1 MITTEI
7 LSALKD
13 ATGPKGWSDD
23 PHELAP
29 HIRDWRGRWRG
40 ETPILLKPASVSE
53 VAACVRV
60 CAEAGVAIT
69 PQGGN
74 TGLVGG
80 SIPRGEVL
88 ISFSRMKTIREL
100 DTANDS
106 ITVEAGCILET
117 VQHQAADAGRLF
129 PLSLGS
135 QGSATIGGLI
145 STNAGGVH
153 VLRYG
158 MMRDLVLGIEAVLPD
173 GRIWNGLRGLRKDN
187 SGYDLKQLFIGAEG
201 TLGLITAATLKLFPK
216 PAETTVAFAGLPSPE
231 AAVELL
237 GIAKAASGG
246 TLSALEIIPRN
257 ALDLVLAHIPDTRD
271 PFTSRHPWYALLEI
285 GASRVGEG
293 RAAMED
299 ALSKAFDTGL
309 IKDAVIAESEAQ
321 ALALWQ
327 LREPIA
333 EAEKAHGKAAK
344 HDVSIPVSRIASFI
358 SDATL
363 EAERL
368 VKNAAVIAFGHV
380 GDGNVHFNIASQH
393 AGADDDFLALCEP
406 ATEAIYDLVQKYG
419 GSIAAE
425 HGVGT
430 LKSGDLAERRPMEVE
445 LMRSIKTAIDPKG
458 LMNPR
463 VLVPLIR

>member
-1 MITTEI
+1 MIDPQ
-7 LSALKD
+7 ALDTLKT
-13 ATGPKGWSDD
+13 AAGPKGWSED

-29 HIRDWRGRWRG
+29 HTRDWRGRWQG
-40 ETPILLKPASVSE
+40 ETPLLLKPASTAEVSDI
-53 VAACVRV
+53 VRICAANRI
-60 CAEAGVAIT
+60 AIT

-80 SIPRGEVL
+80 SIPRGEIL
-88 ISFSRMKTIREL
+88 LSLSRMRSIRET
-100 DTANDS
+100 DIANDS

-117 VQHQAADAGRLF
+117 IQDAAAGHDRLF

-135 QGSATIGGLI
+135 QGSASIGGLI

-201 TLGLITAATLKLFPK
+201 TLGIVTAATLKLFPR
-216 PAETTVAFAGLPSPE
+216 PAETTIAFAGIGSPE

-237 GIAKAASGG
+237 GVAKSASGG
-246 TLSALEIIPRN
+246 TLSALELIPRN
-257 ALDLVLAHIPDTRD
+257 ALDLVLEHIPGTRD
-271 PFTSRHPWYALLEI
+271 PLDQPHPWYALLEI
-285 GASRVGEG
+285 GAGRTGEG
-293 RAAMED
+293 RSAME
-299 ALSKAFDTGL
+299 ATLEHAFENGL
-309 IKDAVIAESEAQ
+309 VADAVIAESEAQ
-321 ALALWQ
+321 AAALWQ

-344 HDVSIPVSRIASFI
+344 HDVSIPVSRIAAFI
-358 SDATL
+358 AEAT
-363 EAERL
+363 EMSRRHVDGA
-368 VKNAAVIAFGHV
+368 NVIAFGHV
-380 GDGNVHFNIASQH
+380 GDGNVHFNVAH
-393 AGADDDFLALCEP
+393 REAGAGDDFLKACDP

-425 HGVGT
+425 HGVGS
-430 LKSGDLAERRPMEVE
+430 LKADDLAARRPLDVE
-445 LMRSIKTAIDPKG
+445 LMRSVKAALDPQG

-463 VLVPLIR
+463 VLIPVR

>member
-1 MITTEI
+1 MIKPET
-7 LSALKD
+7 LDALKH
-13 ATGPKGWSDD
+13 ALGPRGWSED

-29 HIRDWRGRWRG
+29 HTRDWRGRWQG
-40 ETPILLKPASVSE
+40 ETPILLKPAASAEVSE
-53 VAACVRV
+53 IMKICAAANVAV
-60 CAEAGVAIT
+60 T

-80 SIPRGEVL
+80 SIPNGEVL
-88 ISFSRMKTIREL
+88 ISLSRMRTIRET
-100 DTANDS
+100 DPANDS

-117 VQHQAADAGRLF
+117 VQQAAADHDRLF

-135 QGSATIGGLI
+135 QGSASIGGLI

-201 TLGLITAATLKLFPK
+201 TLGIVTAATLKLFPR
-216 PAETTVAFAGLPSPE
+216 PAETTVAFAGISSPA

-237 GIAKAASGG
+237 GMAKTASGG
-246 TLSALEIIPRN
+246 ALSALELIPRN
-257 ALDLVLAHIPDTRD
+257 ALDLVLEHIPNTRD
-271 PFTSRHPWYALLEI
+271 PLAEAHPWYALIEI
-285 GASRVGEG
+285 GAGRIGEG
-293 RAAMED
+293 RAAMEATLEHALEAGLVAD
-299 ALSKAFDTGL
+299 AM
-309 IKDAVIAESEAQ
+309 IAESDAQ
-321 ALALWQ
+321 AQALWQ

-344 HDVSIPVSRIASFI
+344 HDVSIPVSRIAAFI
-358 SDATL
+358 EEATN
-363 EAERL
+363 ASRRL
-368 VKNAAVIAFGHV
+368 VANAEVIAFGHV
-380 GDGNVHFNIASQH
+380 GDGNVHFNVAH
-393 AGADDDFLALCEP
+393 RDAGAEDDFLEACEP
-406 ATEAIYDLVQKYG
+406 ATTAIYDLVQSYG

-430 LKSGDLAERRPMEVE
+430 LKAGDLAERRPLDVE
-445 LMRSIKTAIDPKG
+445 MMRTVKTALDPKG

-463 VLVPLIR
+463 VLIPPR

>member
-1 MITTEI
+1 MITAETLEA
-7 LSALKD
+7 LKSAL
-13 ATGPKGWSDD
+13 GPKGWCTD
-23 PHELAP
+23 PDELAP
-29 HIRDWRGRWRG
+29 YTRDWRGRWQG
-40 ETPILLKPASVSE
+40 ETPILLKPATTAETAESVRIC
-53 VAACVRV
+53 AA
-60 CAEAGVAIT
+60 AGIAIT

-80 SIPRGEVL
+80 SLPQGEVL
-88 ISFSRMKTIREL
+88 LSTARMKQVRDV

-106 ITVEAGCILET
+106 LTLEAGCILET
-117 VQHQAADAGRLF
+117 IQTVAADNDRLF

-158 MMRDLVLGIEAVLPD
+158 MMRDLVLGLEAVLPD
-173 GRIWNGLRGLRKDN
+173 GRIWKGLRGLRKDN

-201 TLGLITAATLKLFPK
+201 TLGIVTAATLKLFPR
-216 PAETTVAFAGLPSPE
+216 PSEITVAFAGIPSPS

-257 ALDLVLAHIPDTRD
+257 AIDLVLKHIPGSRD
-271 PFTSRHPWYALLEI
+271 PLAAAHPWYVLLEI
-285 GASRVGEG
+285 GAGRLGEG
-293 RAAMED
+293 RAAMEA
-299 ALSKAFDTGL
+299 ALETGFEKG
-309 IKDAVIAESEAQ
+309 IVEDAVIAGNEAQ

-344 HDVSIPVSRIASFI
+344 HDVSIPVSKIAAFI
-358 SDATL
+358 EEGTAIV
-363 EAERL
+363 ERMAGGAE
-368 VKNAAVIAFGHV
+368 VIAFGHV
-380 GDGNVHFNIASQH
+380 GDGNVHFNVMRKTEGAGEDFVASI
-393 AGADDDFLALCEP
+393 LP
-406 ATEAIYDLVQKYG
+406 VTEAIYGLVQTYG

-430 LKSGDLAERRPMEVE
+430 LKSGDLAHHRPLEVE
-445 LMRSIKTAIDPKG
+445 LMKSIKSALDPDG
-458 LMNPR
+458 IMNPR
-463 VLVPLIR
+463 VLIPRG